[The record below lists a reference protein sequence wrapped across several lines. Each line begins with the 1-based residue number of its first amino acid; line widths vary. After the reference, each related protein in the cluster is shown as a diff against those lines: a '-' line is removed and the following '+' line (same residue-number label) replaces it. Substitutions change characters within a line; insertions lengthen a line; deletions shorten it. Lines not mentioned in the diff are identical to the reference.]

1 MKFKSILLSSLLAL
15 GCTAASAQE
24 AKTVNVFNPHGYL
37 QVQIGGQ
44 ETLGE
49 IGFGDLLSPNVQ
61 IGYGY
66 NFNKVVGA
74 RISVNAWQSKA
85 GQEFLGQTYKWK
97 WNYAAP
103 MVDATFNLSN
113 LFCGFNPN
121 RVVNVSVFAGI
132 GANIAWGNKEAAT
145 AQSNMNAAYNN
156 LLNQEYNKYVNEN
169 VYDNPLFPKD
179 LLEALKK
186 DPKFNA
192 NLPYGPNLVADA
204 YKNAKSDP
212 ALSYLWDDT
221 KVRLTGR
228 VGANVDFRVSE
239 RVSLGLEVSANT
251 LNDRYNSKKAGN
263 SDWYFNAL
271 VGAKFTLGKSYTT
284 KTVPA
289 PKPVE
294 KIIERIIEKPVVAP
308 APKTEAKQEAVEENF
323 RRDIFF
329 PIGNSNIAKSQTT
342 KIAEIVDFMKE
353 NPDAKITLTGY
364 ADKGTGSES
373 FNDKIAARR
382 AQTVYNT
389 LAAKGVAKNRMIK
402 KSEGSRVQPFEENDM
417 NRVTIC
423 IAK

>member
-61 IGYGY
+61 VGYGY

-74 RISVNAWQSKA
+74 RVSLNAWQSKA

-97 WNYAAP
+97 WNYVAP

-121 RVVNVSVFAGI
+121 RLVNVGVFAGI
-132 GANIAWGNKEAAT
+132 GANIAWGNDEATT
-145 AQSNMNAAYNN
+145 AQSNMKTAYTN
-156 LLNQEYNKYVNEN
+156 LINSAYGTTTPEANKV
-169 VYDNPLFPKD
+169 
-179 LLEALKK
+179 
-186 DPKFNA
+186 
-192 NLPYGPNLVADA
+192 
-204 YKNAKSDP
+204 AKSDP
-212 ALSYLWDDT
+212 ALSYLWDGS

-251 LNDRYNSKKAGN
+251 LNDHYNSKKAGN

-294 KIIERIIEKPVVAP
+294 KIIERIIEKPAPAP
-308 APKTEAKQEAVEENF
+308 APKTETKQEAVDENF

-342 KIAEIVDFMKE
+342 KIAEIVTFMKE

-364 ADKGTGSES
+364 ADKGTGSAA

-389 LAAKGVAKNRMIK
+389 LAAKGVAKSRMIK
-402 KSEGSRVQPFEENDM
+402 KSMGSRVQPFEENDM

>member
-61 IGYGY
+61 VGYGY

-74 RISVNAWQSKA
+74 RVSLNAWQSKA

-97 WNYAAP
+97 WNYVAP

-121 RVVNVSVFAGI
+121 RLVNVGVFAGI
-132 GANIAWGNKEAAT
+132 GANIAWGNDEAAT
-145 AQSNMNAAYNN
+145 AQSNMKTAYTN
-156 LLNQEYNKYVNEN
+156 LINSAYGTGTIPEANKV
-169 VYDNPLFPKD
+169 
-179 LLEALKK
+179 
-186 DPKFNA
+186 
-192 NLPYGPNLVADA
+192 
-204 YKNAKSDP
+204 AKSDP
-212 ALSYLWDDT
+212 ALSYLWDGS

-271 VGAKFTLGKSYTT
+271 VGVKVALGETHTT
-284 KTVPA
+284 KVIPA

-294 KIIERIIEKPVVAP
+294 KIIERIIEKPAPAP
-308 APKTEAKQEAVEENF
+308 APKVESKVVEENF

-329 PIGNSNIAKSQTT
+329 PIGNTNIAKSQRT
-342 KIAEIVDFMKE
+342 KIAEIVEYMKE

-364 ADKGTGSES
+364 ADKGTGSVR

-382 AQTVYNT
+382 ALTVYNT
-389 LAAKGVAKNRMIK
+389 LAAKGVAKSRMIK
-402 KSEGSRVQPFEENDM
+402 QSKGCRVQPFEENDM

>member
-61 IGYGY
+61 VGYGY

-74 RISVNAWQSKA
+74 RVSLNAWQSKA

-97 WNYAAP
+97 WNYVAP

-121 RVVNVSVFAGI
+121 RLVNVGVFAGI
-132 GANIAWGNKEAAT
+132 GANIAWGNDEAAT
-145 AQSNMNAAYNN
+145 AQSNMKTAYTN
-156 LLNQEYNKYVNEN
+156 LINSAYGTTTPEANKV
-169 VYDNPLFPKD
+169 
-179 LLEALKK
+179 
-186 DPKFNA
+186 
-192 NLPYGPNLVADA
+192 
-204 YKNAKSDP
+204 AKSDP
-212 ALSYLWDDT
+212 ALSYLWDGS

-251 LNDRYNSKKAGN
+251 LNDHYNSKKAGN

-294 KIIERIIEKPVVAP
+294 KIIERIIEKPAPAP
-308 APKTEAKQEAVEENF
+308 APKVESKVVEENF

-329 PIGNSNIAKSQTT
+329 PIGNTNIAKSQRT
-342 KIAEIVDFMKE
+342 KIAEIVEYMKE

-364 ADKGTGSES
+364 ADKGTGSAA

-389 LAAKGVAKNRMIK
+389 LAAKGVAKSRMIK
-402 KSEGSRVQPFEENDM
+402 KSMGSRVQPFEENDM

>member
-61 IGYGY
+61 VGYGY

-74 RISVNAWQSKA
+74 RVSLNAWQSKA

-97 WNYAAP
+97 WNYVAP

-121 RVVNVSVFAGI
+121 RLVNVGVFAGI
-132 GANIAWGNKEAAT
+132 GANIAWGNDEATT
-145 AQSNMNAAYNN
+145 AQSNMNAAYTN
-156 LLNQEYNKYVNEN
+156 LINSAYGTTTPEANKV
-169 VYDNPLFPKD
+169 
-179 LLEALKK
+179 
-186 DPKFNA
+186 
-192 NLPYGPNLVADA
+192 
-204 YKNAKSDP
+204 AKSDP
-212 ALSYLWDDT
+212 ALSYLWT
-221 KVRLTGR
+221 GSKVRLTGR

-263 SDWYFNAL
+263 ADWYFNAL
-271 VGAKFTLGKSYTT
+271 VGAKFTLGKTYTT
-284 KTVPA
+284 KTIPA

-294 KIIERIIEKPVVAP
+294 KIIERIIEKPAPAP
-308 APKTEAKQEAVEENF
+308 APKTETKQEAVEENF

-342 KIAEIVDFMKE
+342 KIAEIVTFMKE

-364 ADKGTGSES
+364 ADKGTGSAA

-402 KSEGSRVQPFEENDM
+402 KSMGSRVQPFEENDM

>member
-61 IGYGY
+61 VGYGY

-74 RISVNAWQSKA
+74 RVSLNAWQSKA

-97 WNYAAP
+97 WNYVAP

-121 RVVNVSVFAGI
+121 RLVNVGVFAGI
-132 GANIAWGNKEAAT
+132 GANIAWGNDEAHT
-145 AQSNMNAAYNN
+145 AQSNMNTAYTN
-156 LLNQEYNKYVNEN
+156 LINSAYGNVNIPEINKV
-169 VYDNPLFPKD
+169 
-179 LLEALKK
+179 
-186 DPKFNA
+186 
-192 NLPYGPNLVADA
+192 
-204 YKNAKSDP
+204 AKSDP
-212 ALSYLWDDT
+212 ALSYRWDGS

-294 KIIERIIEKPVVAP
+294 KIIERIIEKPAPAP
-308 APKTEAKQEAVEENF
+308 APKTETKQEAVDENF

-342 KIAEIVDFMKE
+342 KIAEIVTFMKE

-364 ADKGTGSES
+364 ADKGTGSAA

-402 KSEGSRVQPFEENDM
+402 KSMGSRVQPFEENDM

>member
-49 IGFGDLLSPNVQ
+49 IGFSDLLSPNVQ

-85 GQEFLGQTYKWK
+85 GQNFLGQTYKWK
-97 WNYAAP
+97 WNYVAP

-121 RVVNVSVFAGI
+121 RVVNFGVFGGI
-132 GANIAWGNKEAAT
+132 GANIAWNNDEATT
-145 AQSNMNAAYNN
+145 AQDNMNKAYNSM
-156 LLNQEYNKYVNEN
+156 LNSAYGDKVNDANKIAKAES
-169 VYDNPLFPKD
+169 D
-179 LLEALKK
+179 LA
-186 DPKFNA
+186 
-192 NLPYGPNLVADA
+192 
-204 YKNAKSDP
+204 
-212 ALSYLWDDT
+212 YLWTDS
-221 KVRLTGR
+221 KVRLAAR
-228 VGANVDFRVSE
+228 LGANVDFRVSD

-251 LNDRYNSKKAGN
+251 LSDHYNSKKAGN
-263 SDWYFNAL
+263 PDWYFNAL
-271 VGAKFTLGKSYTT
+271 VGAKIALGKTYTT
-284 KTVPA
+284 KVVPA

-308 APKTEAKQEAVEENF
+308 VKEEVKEVAEENF

-329 PIGNSNIAKSQTT
+329 TIGNSTIAKSQRN
-342 KIAEIVDFMKE
+342 KISEIVTYMQE

-364 ADKGTGSES
+364 ADKGTGSAAI
-373 FNDKIAARR
+373 NDKIAARR

-402 KSEGSRVQPFEENDM
+402 KSMGSRVQPYSENGM

>member
-61 IGYGY
+61 VGYGY

-74 RISVNAWQSKA
+74 RVSLNAWQSKA

-97 WNYAAP
+97 WNYVAP

-121 RVVNVSVFAGI
+121 RLVNVGVFAGI
-132 GANIAWGNKEAAT
+132 GANIAWGNDEAAT
-145 AQSNMNAAYNN
+145 AQSNMKTAYTN
-156 LLNQEYNKYVNEN
+156 LINSAYGTTTIPEANKV
-169 VYDNPLFPKD
+169 
-179 LLEALKK
+179 
-186 DPKFNA
+186 
-192 NLPYGPNLVADA
+192 
-204 YKNAKSDP
+204 AKSDP
-212 ALSYLWDDT
+212 ALSYLWDGS

-271 VGAKFTLGKSYTT
+271 VGAKFTLGKTYTT
-284 KTVPA
+284 KTIPA

-294 KIIERIIEKPVVAP
+294 KIIERIIEKPAPAP
-308 APKTEAKQEAVEENF
+308 APKVESKVVEENF

-329 PIGNSNIAKSQTT
+329 PIGNTNIAKSQST
-342 KIAEIVDFMKE
+342 KIAEIVEYMKE

-364 ADKGTGSES
+364 ADKGTGSAA

-389 LAAKGVAKNRMIK
+389 LAAKGVAKSRMIK
-402 KSEGSRVQPFEENDM
+402 ESKGCRVQPFEENDM

>member
-61 IGYGY
+61 VGYGY

-74 RISVNAWQSKA
+74 RVSLNAWQSKA

-97 WNYAAP
+97 WNYVAP

-121 RVVNVSVFAGI
+121 RLVNVGVFAGI
-132 GANIAWGNKEAAT
+132 GANIAWGNDEATT
-145 AQSNMNAAYNN
+145 AQSNMKTAYTN
-156 LLNQEYNKYVNEN
+156 LINSAYGTTTPEANKV
-169 VYDNPLFPKD
+169 
-179 LLEALKK
+179 
-186 DPKFNA
+186 
-192 NLPYGPNLVADA
+192 
-204 YKNAKSDP
+204 AKSDP
-212 ALSYLWDDT
+212 ALSYLWDGS

-294 KIIERIIEKPVVAP
+294 KIIERIIEKPAPAP
-308 APKTEAKQEAVEENF
+308 APKVESKVVEENF

-329 PIGNSNIAKSQTT
+329 PIGNTNIAKSQTT
-342 KIAEIVDFMKE
+342 KIAEIVEYMKE

-364 ADKGTGSES
+364 ADKGTGSAA

-389 LAAKGVAKNRMIK
+389 LAAKGVAKSRMIK
-402 KSEGSRVQPFEENDM
+402 ESKGCRVQPFEENDM

>member
-61 IGYGY
+61 VGYGY

-74 RISVNAWQSKA
+74 RVSLNAWQSKA

-97 WNYAAP
+97 WNYVAP

-121 RVVNVSVFAGI
+121 RLVNVGVFAGI
-132 GANIAWGNKEAAT
+132 GANIAWGNDEATT
-145 AQSNMNAAYNN
+145 AQSNMKTAYTN
-156 LLNQEYNKYVNEN
+156 LINSAYGTTTIPEANKV
-169 VYDNPLFPKD
+169 
-179 LLEALKK
+179 
-186 DPKFNA
+186 
-192 NLPYGPNLVADA
+192 
-204 YKNAKSDP
+204 AKSDP
-212 ALSYLWDDT
+212 ALSYLWDGS

-271 VGAKFTLGKSYTT
+271 VGAKFTLGKTYTT

-294 KIIERIIEKPVVAP
+294 KIIERIIEKPAPAP
-308 APKTEAKQEAVEENF
+308 APKTETKQEAVDENF

-342 KIAEIVDFMKE
+342 KIAEIVTFMKE

-364 ADKGTGSES
+364 ADKGTGSAA

-389 LAAKGVAKNRMIK
+389 LAAKGVAKSRMIK
-402 KSEGSRVQPFEENDM
+402 KSMGSRVQPFEENDM